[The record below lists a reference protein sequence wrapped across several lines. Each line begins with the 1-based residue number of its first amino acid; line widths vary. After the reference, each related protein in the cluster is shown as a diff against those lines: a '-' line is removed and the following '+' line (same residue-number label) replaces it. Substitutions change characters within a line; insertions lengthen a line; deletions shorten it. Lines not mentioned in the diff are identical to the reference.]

1 MVHPVID
8 LVSLILVL
16 QLLAGLSVSQRE
28 LIILTALRSLCTNLF
43 VSPEAMGQSL
53 LILKSASKDNSKKKS
68 PNKQTKQQTKEN
80 PKPTEV
86 SRESSSKVG
95 GRTEITK

>member
-53 LILKSASKDNSKKKS
+53 LILKSASKDNSKKKKNAQT
-68 PNKQTKQQTKEN
+68 NKQNNKPKRTPNQQKFL
-80 PKPTEV
+80 
-86 SRESSSKVG
+86 
-95 GRTEITK
+95 GRVVVRLEEEQK

>member
-53 LILKSASKDNSKKKS
+53 LILKSASKDNSKKKKAQT
-68 PNKQTKQQTKEN
+68 NKQNNKPKRTPNQQKFL
-80 PKPTEV
+80 
-86 SRESSSKVG
+86 
-95 GRTEITK
+95 GRVVVRLEEEQK

>member
-53 LILKSASKDNSKKKS
+53 LILKSASKDNSKKKNAQT
-68 PNKQTKQQTKEN
+68 NKQNNKPKRTPNQQKFL
-80 PKPTEV
+80 
-86 SRESSSKVG
+86 
-95 GRTEITK
+95 GRVVVRLEEEQK